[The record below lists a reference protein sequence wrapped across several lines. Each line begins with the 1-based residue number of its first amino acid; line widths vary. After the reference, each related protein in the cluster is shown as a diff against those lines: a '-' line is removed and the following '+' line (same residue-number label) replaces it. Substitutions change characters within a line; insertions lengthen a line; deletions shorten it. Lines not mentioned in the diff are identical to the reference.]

1 MRPGLFL
8 SMPCAGTVMTGK
20 LGPAQRER
28 LMDATRRGWAIGAV
42 AFVAIA
48 VAGWVTLS
56 KIETLNAAAAYVQ
69 HTEHVQLALER
80 ALSTLKDAETGTRGY
95 IVTRNEIVLVP
106 YFDAMKRLDS
116 ELDALTSLVA
126 DNPERVAEAQEL
138 KRRMMARL
146 TPLKS
151 AVEQARG
158 GGPARTPDEVVRAQL
173 EGNRLMNAV
182 REQVRLMQDKEEA
195 LLQGRLRAVSSA
207 KLTALTTA
215 GATALLAAALVL
227 LVVFVDSRASSR
239 LQESEQW
246 LATMLGSIGDAVI
259 ATDERGCVKYLNH
272 VAEELTG
279 WSSEEAR
286 TRHLTEVFNI
296 VAEDTGNPVESPVT
310 RVLREG
316 TVVGLANHTLLVRRD
331 GSRFPIED
339 SGAPIKD
346 KRGTIHGVVLVFKDA
361 SAQRA
366 AAIALATSEQR
377 LRLAIEGA
385 ELGTWDL
392 DLVREELVF
401 SPHLYRIMGFAPGTV
416 LTRALVGSRVVPE
429 DAEIY
434 ARSVERAQQDHKPFV
449 VEYRISRADDGAER
463 WLTVL
468 GRYMFNEEG
477 KPVRVLGIVS
487 DITERRRLE
496 QRVRQ
501 SQKLDAL
508 GTLAGGIAHDFN
520 NVLSILRGNLLL
532 IEADLPADH
541 PIAPAIS
548 EMSRA
553 CARARDLVRQI
564 LTFGRQQEQDR
575 KIVSLAEVIQ
585 EAVNLLRST
594 IPATIEIRSRISAD
608 LPTVLADAGQ
618 IHQVVM
624 NLGINASQA
633 IGRCA
638 GAITVEVDEAHV
650 DGGLAAHSPDLHEGH
665 YVRLRFGDSGVGMT
679 RDVLE
684 RIFEP
689 FFTTKPLGS
698 GTGLGLAVVRGI
710 IKSHDGAI
718 TVYSEPGKG
727 THFHIYFPVVEG
739 TATRPALAPPPPKGS
754 GQRILYLDDEDALVL
769 LARRLLERLGY
780 QVSGFSS
787 AAEALAAF
795 EAAPDDFDLVLSD
808 LSMPGI
814 TGIDVARR
822 VLEIRPEIPVL
833 LASGYVRAEDV
844 DLARAIGVREVIWKP
859 TTINEMGEL
868 LGRILAK
875 IIPRG

>member
-1 MRPGLFL
+1 MH
-8 SMPCAGTVMTGK
+8 
-20 LGPAQRER
+20 
-28 LMDATRRGWAIGAV
+28 ATRSGWAIGAV
-42 AFVAIA
+42 AFVAI
-48 VAGWVTLS
+48 VIAGWVTLS
-56 KIETLNAAAAYVQ
+56 KIETLNAAASYVRD
-69 HTEHVQLALER
+69 TEHVQLALER
-80 ALSTLKDAETGTRGY
+80 AFSTLKDAETGTRGY
-95 IVTRNEIVLVP
+95 IVTRNEIVLGP
-106 YFDAMKRLDS
+106 YFEAMKRLDS
-116 ELDALTSLVA
+116 QLDYLAAQVG
-126 DNPERVAEAQEL
+126 DDPERAAEAREL
-138 KRRMMARL
+138 KRLMMARL
-146 TPLKS
+146 DPLQS
-151 AVEQARG
+151 AVEQARSG
-158 GGPARTPDEVVRAQL
+158 GAERTRDEVVAAQL
-173 EGNRLMNAV
+173 EGNRRMEAV
-182 REQVRLMQDKEEA
+182 RAQVRLMQDKQEA
-195 LLQGRLRAVSSA
+195 LLQSRLDTAAHARVTAL
-207 KLTALTTA
+207 LTA
-215 GATALLAAALVL
+215 GGTALLAAALVL
-227 LVVFVDSRASSR
+227 LVIFLDSRGSFR
-239 LQESEQW
+239 LQQSEQW
-246 LATMLGSIGDAVI
+246 LATTLGSIGDAVV

-272 VAEELTG
+272 VAEQLTG
-279 WSSEEAR
+279 WSSEDAR
-286 TRHLTEVFNI
+286 TRRLEEVFNI
-296 VAEDTGNPVESPVT
+296 VAEDTGATVESPVT

-316 TVVGLANHTLLVRRD
+316 AVVGLANHTLLIRRD

-346 KRGTIHGVVLVFKDA
+346 KRGTVHGVVLVFKDA

-366 AAIALATSEQR
+366 AAIALATSEER

-392 DLVREELVF
+392 DLLTDEIIF
-401 SPHLYRIMGFAPGTV
+401 NPQLYRIMGFGPEAKI
-416 LTRALVGSRVVPE
+416 TRQLLASRVVQE
-429 DAEIY
+429 DMPVY
-434 ARSVERAQQDHKPFV
+434 LRSIERAQQDHKPFV
-449 VEYRISRADDGAER
+449 VEYRISRADDGQER

-468 GRYMFNEEG
+468 GRYMFDDEG

-487 DITERRRLE
+487 DVTERRRLE

-520 NVLSILRGNLLL
+520 NILSILRGNLLL

-575 KIVSLAEVIQ
+575 KIVSLDEVIQ
-585 EAVNLLRST
+585 EALKLLRAT
-594 IPATIEIRSRISAD
+594 IPATIEIRSRITAG

-618 IHQVVM
+618 IHQVVT

-633 IGRCA
+633 IGRGA
-638 GAITVEVDEAHV
+638 GVITVELDEAHV
-650 DGGLAAHSPDLHEGH
+650 DGGVAAHSPDLHEGH
-665 YVRLRFGDSGVGMT
+665 YVRLRFGDSGSGMT

-739 TATRPALAPPPPKGS
+739 TATRPALVPPPTKGN

-795 EAAPDDFDLVLSD
+795 EAAPDQFDLVLSD

-822 VLEIRPEIPVL
+822 VLEIRPDMPVL
-833 LASGYVRAEDV
+833 LASGYVRTEDV
-844 DLARAIGVREVIWKP
+844 ELARQMGVREVIWKP

-868 LGRILAK
+868 LGRVLAK
-875 IIPRG
+875 IIPRA

>member
-1 MRPGLFL
+1 MH
-8 SMPCAGTVMTGK
+8 
-20 LGPAQRER
+20 
-28 LMDATRRGWAIGAV
+28 ATRSGWAIGAV
-42 AFVAIA
+42 AFVAI
-48 VAGWVTLS
+48 VIAGWVTLS
-56 KIETLNAAAAYVQ
+56 KIETLNAAASYVRD
-69 HTEHVQLALER
+69 TEHVQLALER
-80 ALSTLKDAETGTRGY
+80 AFSTLKDAETGTRGY
-95 IVTRNEIVLVP
+95 IVTRNEIVLGP
-106 YFDAMKRLDS
+106 YFEAMKRLDS
-116 ELDALTSLVA
+116 QLDYLAAQVG
-126 DNPERVAEAQEL
+126 DDPERAAEAREL
-138 KRRMMARL
+138 KRLMMARL
-146 TPLKS
+146 DPLQS
-151 AVEQARG
+151 AVEQARSG
-158 GGPARTPDEVVRAQL
+158 GAERTRDEVVAAQL
-173 EGNRLMNAV
+173 EGNRRMEAV
-182 REQVRLMQDKEEA
+182 RAQVRLMQDKQEA
-195 LLQGRLRAVSSA
+195 LLQSRLDTAAHARVTAL
-207 KLTALTTA
+207 LTA
-215 GATALLAAALVL
+215 GGTALLAAALVL
-227 LVVFVDSRASSR
+227 LVIFLDSRGSSR
-239 LQESEQW
+239 LQQSEQW
-246 LATMLGSIGDAVI
+246 LATTLGSIGDAVV

-272 VAEELTG
+272 VAEQLTG
-279 WSSEEAR
+279 WSSEDAR
-286 TRHLTEVFNI
+286 TRRLEEVFNI
-296 VAEDTGNPVESPVT
+296 VAEDTGATVESPVT

-316 TVVGLANHTLLVRRD
+316 AVVGLANHTLLIRRD

-346 KRGTIHGVVLVFKDA
+346 KRGTVHGVVLVFKDA

-366 AAIALATSEQR
+366 AAIALATSEER

-392 DLVREELVF
+392 DLLTDEIIF
-401 SPHLYRIMGFAPGTV
+401 NPQLYRIMGFGPEAKI
-416 LTRALVGSRVVPE
+416 TRQLLASRVVQE
-429 DAEIY
+429 DMPVY
-434 ARSVERAQQDHKPFV
+434 LRSIERAQQDHKPFV
-449 VEYRISRADDGAER
+449 VEYRISRADDGQER

-468 GRYMFNEEG
+468 GRYMFDDEG

-487 DITERRRLE
+487 DVTERRRLE

-520 NVLSILRGNLLL
+520 NILSILRGNLLL

-575 KIVSLAEVIQ
+575 KIVSLDEVIQ
-585 EAVNLLRST
+585 EALKLLRAT
-594 IPATIEIRSRISAD
+594 IPATIEIRSRITAG

-618 IHQVVM
+618 IHQVVT

-633 IGRCA
+633 IGRGA
-638 GAITVEVDEAHV
+638 GVITVELDEAHV
-650 DGGLAAHSPDLHEGH
+650 DGGVAAHSPDLHEGH
-665 YVRLRFGDSGVGMT
+665 YVRLRFGDSGSGMT

-739 TATRPALAPPPPKGS
+739 TATRPALVPPPTKGN

-795 EAAPDDFDLVLSD
+795 EAAPDQFDLVLSD

-822 VLEIRPEIPVL
+822 VLEIRPDMPVL
-833 LASGYVRAEDV
+833 LASGYVRTEDV
-844 DLARAIGVREVIWKP
+844 ELARQMGVREVIWKP

-868 LGRILAK
+868 LGRVLAK
-875 IIPRG
+875 IIPRA

>member
-1 MRPGLFL
+1 MN
-8 SMPCAGTVMTGK
+8 
-20 LGPAQRER
+20 
-28 LMDATRRGWAIGAV
+28 ATRRGWAIGAV

-48 VAGWVTLS
+48 IAGWVSLS
-56 KIETLNAAAAYVQ
+56 KIETLHASAEYVQ
-69 HTEHVQLALER
+69 HTEQVRLALER
-80 ALSTLKDAETGTRGY
+80 SLSTLKDAETGTRGF
-95 IVTRNEIVLVP
+95 IVTRNEIVLPP
-106 YFDAMKRLDS
+106 YFDAMKRLES
-116 ELDALTSLVA
+116 ELDQLAALVA
-126 DNPERVAEAQEL
+126 DNPERTAEAQVL
-138 KRRMMARL
+138 KRLMMARL
-146 TPLKS
+146 APLQG
-151 AVEQARG
+151 AVEQARS
-158 GGPARTPDEVVRAQL
+158 GGPERTRDEVVSAQL
-173 EGNRLMNAV
+173 EGNRLMNTV
-182 REQVRLMQDKEEA
+182 RAHVLLMQGKEET
-195 LLQGRLRAVSSA
+195 LLQARLAAVSSA
-207 KLTALTTA
+207 RLTALLTA
-215 GATALLAAALVL
+215 GGTAVFAVLLLL
-227 LVVFVDSRASSR
+227 LVVFVDSRAAAR
-239 LQESEQW
+239 LQQSEQW
-246 LATMLGSIGDAVI
+246 LATTLGSIGDAVI
-259 ATDERGCVKYLNH
+259 ATDDRGCVKYLNP
-272 VAEELTG
+272 VAEQLTG
-279 WSSEEAR
+279 WSSEAAR
-286 TRHLTEVFNI
+286 ARPLEEVFHI
-296 VAEDTGNPVESPVT
+296 VAEDTGHVMESPVV

-346 KRGTIHGVVLVFKDA
+346 PRGTIHGVVLVFKDA
-361 SAQRA
+361 SAQREV
-366 AAIALATSEQR
+366 AIALATSEER

-392 DLVREELVF
+392 DLATNQLVF
-401 SPHLYRIMGFAPGTV
+401 NPQLYRIMGFAPDTV
-416 LTRALVGSRVVPE
+416 ITREIARSRVLPE
-429 DAEIY
+429 DLENLV
-434 ARSVERAQQDHKPFV
+434 RSVERASQDSKPYL
-449 VEYRISRADDGAER
+449 VEYRITRADDGAER
-463 WLTVL
+463 WLSVL
-468 GRYMFNEEG
+468 GRYMFDEEG
-477 KPVRVLGIVS
+477 KPTRLLGIVN

-520 NVLSILRGNLLL
+520 NILSILRGNLLL

-575 KIVSLAEVIQ
+575 KLLSLADVIP
-585 EAVNLLRST
+585 EALKLLRST
-594 IPATIEIRSRISAD
+594 IPATIEIRGRIASA
-608 LPTVLADAGQ
+608 LPTVLADASQ
-618 IHQVVM
+618 IHQIMM

-633 IGRCA
+633 IGRGA
-638 GAITVEVDEAHV
+638 GVITVELDETHV
-650 DGGLAAHSPDLHEGH
+650 DGTVAAHSPDLHEGH
-665 YVRLRFGDSGVGMT
+665 YVRLRLGDSGSGMT
-679 RDVLE
+679 REVLE

-710 IKSHDGAI
+710 VKSHDGAI

-727 THFHIYFPVVEG
+727 TQFHLYFPVVMG
-739 TATRPALAPPPPKGS
+739 TASQPPQAGPPPTKGN

-780 QVSGFSS
+780 QVSGFVS

-795 EAAPDDFDLVLSD
+795 EAAPDQFDLVLSD

-814 TGIDVARR
+814 NGIDVARR
-822 VLEIRPEIPVL
+822 VLQIRPEIPVL
-833 LASGYVRAEDV
+833 LASGYVRPEDV
-844 DLARAIGVREVIWKP
+844 EIARSIGVRDVIWKP

-875 IIPRG
+875 IIPRA

>member
-1 MRPGLFL
+1 
-8 SMPCAGTVMTGK
+8 
-20 LGPAQRER
+20 
-28 LMDATRRGWAIGAV
+28 MDATRRGWAIGTV

-56 KIETLNAAAAYVQ
+56 KIRTLHASSSYVQ
-69 HTEHVQLALER
+69 HTEQVRLALER
-80 ALSTLKDAETGTRGY
+80 SLSTLKDAETGTRGY
-95 IVTRNEIVLVP
+95 IVTRNEVVLGP
-106 YFDAMKRLDS
+106 YVDAMKRLDS
-116 ELDALTSLVA
+116 ELASLTSLVA
-126 DNPERVAEAQEL
+126 DEPERTAEAQEL
-138 KRRMMARL
+138 KRLMAARL
-146 TPLKS
+146 APLQG
-151 AVEQARG
+151 AVEQARS
-158 GGPARTPDEVVRAQL
+158 GGPERSRDEVVQAQL
-173 EGNRLMNAV
+173 EGNKLMDAV
-182 REQVRLMQDKEEA
+182 RAQVRLMQEKEEA
-195 LLQGRLRAVSSA
+195 VLQTRLAAVSSA
-207 KLTALTTA
+207 RVTALLSA
-215 GATALLAAALVL
+215 GATALFAMLLVFLVVL
-227 LVVFVDSRASSR
+227 LDSRASSQ
-239 LQESEQW
+239 LQQSEQW

-259 ATDERGCVKYLNH
+259 ATDNRGCVKYLNP
-272 VAEELTG
+272 VAEQLTG

-286 TRHLTEVFNI
+286 TCRLEEVFNI
-296 VAEDTGNPVESPVT
+296 VAEDSGVVVESPVT

-346 KRGTIHGVVLVFKDA
+346 KRGVIHGVVLVFKDA
-361 SAQRA
+361 SEQRA
-366 AAIALATSEQR
+366 AAIALETSEQR

-392 DLVREELVF
+392 DLVTDKLVLNDQ
-401 SPHLYRIMGFAPGTV
+401 LYRIMGFKPGTEV
-416 LTRALVGSRVVPE
+416 TRALINSRVIPE
-429 DAEIY
+429 DAESF
-434 ARSVERAQQDHKPFV
+434 ARSVQRAQQDHKPFV
-449 VEYRISRADDGAER
+449 IEYRITRADDGQER
-463 WLTVL
+463 CLTIL
-468 GRYMFNEEG
+468 GRYMLNDEG
-477 KPVRVLGIVS
+477 KAVRLLGIVN

-520 NVLSILRGNLLL
+520 NILSILRGNLLL

-541 PIAPAIS
+541 PISPAIS

-575 KIVSLAEVIQ
+575 KILSLEEVIQ
-585 EAVNLLRST
+585 EALKLLRST
-594 IPATIEIRSRISAD
+594 IPTTIEIRSRITAG
-608 LPTVLADAGQ
+608 LPTVLADANQ

-633 IGRCA
+633 IGRGA
-638 GAITVEVDEAHV
+638 GIITVELDETHV
-650 DGGLAAHSPDLHEGH
+650 DNTAAAHSPDLHEGH
-665 YVRLRFGDSGVGMT
+665 YVRLRFGDSGAGMT

-727 THFHIYFPVVEG
+727 TQFHLYFPVVEG
-739 TATRPALAPPPPKGS
+739 TASRPALTTPPTTKGN

-780 QVSGFSS
+780 TVSGFSS

-795 EAAPDDFDLVLSD
+795 EAAPDQFDLVLSD

-822 VLEIRPEIPVL
+822 VLEIRPDMPVL

-844 DLARAIGVREVIWKP
+844 DLARSMGVREVIWKP

-875 IIPRG
+875 IIPRH

>member
-1 MRPGLFL
+1 
-8 SMPCAGTVMTGK
+8 
-20 LGPAQRER
+20 
-28 LMDATRRGWAIGAV
+28 MDAIRRGWAIGAV

-56 KIETLNAAAAYVQ
+56 KIETLNAAAVYVQ
-69 HTEHVQLALER
+69 HTDQVRLALER

-95 IVTRNEIVLVP
+95 IVTRNEVVLGP
-106 YFDAMKRLDS
+106 YFDAMRRLDA
-116 ELDALTSLVA
+116 ELEQLTSLVA
-126 DNPERVAEAQEL
+126 DDPERMAEAQEL
-138 KRRMMARL
+138 RRRMATRL
-146 TPLKS
+146 APLQA
-151 AVEQARG
+151 AVEQARS
-158 GGPARTPDEVVRAQL
+158 GGPERAPDEVLRVQLGGNQLMDAVRA
-173 EGNRLMNAV
+173 
-182 REQVRLMQDKEEA
+182 QVRLMQGKEEA
-195 LLQGRLRAVSSA
+195 VLQSRLAAVSNA
-207 KLTALTTA
+207 RT
-215 GATALLAAALVL
+215 TALLSAGGTALFAVVLVL
-227 LVVFVDSRASSR
+227 LVVFVDWHSSSR
-239 LQESEQW
+239 LQQSEQW
-246 LATMLGSIGDAVI
+246 LATTLGSIGDAVI
-259 ATDERGCVKYLNH
+259 ATDNRGCVKYLNH
-272 VAEELTG
+272 VAEQLTG
-279 WSSEEAR
+279 WPSAEAR
-286 TRHLTEVFNI
+286 TRRLDEVFNI
-296 VAEDTGNPVESPVT
+296 VAEDTGAAVESPVT

-316 TVVGLANHTLLVRRD
+316 AVVGLANHTLLVRRD

-346 KRGTIHGVVLVFKDA
+346 SRGTIHGVVLVFKDA

-366 AAIALATSEQR
+366 AAIALATSEER
-377 LRLAIEGA
+377 LRLAIDGA
-385 ELGTWDL
+385 QLGTWDL
-392 DLVREELVF
+392 DLVTDKLVMNEQ
-401 SPHLYRIMGFAPGTV
+401 LYRIMGFPLGTEM
-416 LTRALVGSRVVPE
+416 TRELINSRVIPE
-429 DAEIY
+429 DVASFGR
-434 ARSVERAQQDHKPFV
+434 AVERAQQDHKPFAI
-449 VEYRISRADDGAER
+449 EYRITRADDGQER
-463 WLTVL
+463 CLSIL
-468 GRYMFNEEG
+468 GRYIFDDEG
-477 KPVRVLGIVS
+477 KAIRLVGIVN
-487 DITERRRLE
+487 DVTERRRLE
-496 QRVRQ
+496 QRMRQ

-520 NVLSILRGNLLL
+520 NILSILRGNLLL

-575 KIVSLAEVIQ
+575 KVLSLAEVIQ
-585 EAVNLLRST
+585 EALKLLRST
-594 IPATIEIRSRISAD
+594 IPATIEIRSRITAG
-608 LPTVLADAGQ
+608 LPTVLADASQ

-633 IGRCA
+633 IGRGA
-638 GAITVEVDEAHV
+638 GIITVDLDETHI
-650 DGGLAAHSPDLHEGH
+650 DGNLAEHSPDLHEGQ

-679 RDVLE
+679 REVLE

-689 FFTTKPLGS
+689 FFTTKPLGT

-727 THFHIYFPVVEG
+727 TQFHLYFPVVEG
-739 TATRPALAPPPPKGS
+739 AASRPALPTPQPAKGN

-787 AAEALAAF
+787 ATEALAAF
-795 EAAPDDFDLVLSD
+795 EAAPDQFDLVLSD

-822 VLEIRPEIPVL
+822 VLEIRPDMPVL

-844 DLARAIGVREVIWKP
+844 ELARNMGVREVIWKP

-868 LGRILAK
+868 LGRVLAK
-875 IIPRG
+875 IIPRQSQPVD